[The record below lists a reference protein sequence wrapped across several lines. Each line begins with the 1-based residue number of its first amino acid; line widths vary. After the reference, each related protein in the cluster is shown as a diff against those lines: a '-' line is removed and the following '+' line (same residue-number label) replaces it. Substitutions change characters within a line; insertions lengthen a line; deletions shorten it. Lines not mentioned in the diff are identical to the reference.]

1 MRRGSPEIRIV
12 VSLGDVGDDERDA
25 VPVDHAVVIA
35 LIPDDS
41 VVSGQQKHLAEQQIV
56 RTEDPS
62 HVGVHPR
69 LRSRIGIRLGPKVEN
84 FHVPARIRNR
94 HLDQLVV
101 GIDLEVHEQRFDA
114 SDAGLDRRC
123 RALDVDRA
131 VDLDDKSDV
140 VDRDCSDRRSEQP
153 TPHAE
158 RPSPGALRP
167 DGHHPR
173 QTGELPESGQ
183 TSRIRSSSFMLIERR
198 TPSQV

>member
-1 MRRGSPEIRIV
+1 M
-12 VSLGDVGDDERDA
+12 
-25 VPVDHAVVIA
+25 VIA

-140 VDRDCSDRRSEQP
+140 VDRTARIDVLSNPHLTLSGRRRERCVQIGTARYRRVSYLRVVRHQESDHRRSCSSNDE
-153 TPHAE
+153 
-158 RPSPGALRP
+158 
-167 DGHHPR
+167 HPR
-173 QTGELPESGQ
+173 KFRVGYPGT
-183 TSRIRSSSFMLIERR
+183 
-198 TPSQV
+198 